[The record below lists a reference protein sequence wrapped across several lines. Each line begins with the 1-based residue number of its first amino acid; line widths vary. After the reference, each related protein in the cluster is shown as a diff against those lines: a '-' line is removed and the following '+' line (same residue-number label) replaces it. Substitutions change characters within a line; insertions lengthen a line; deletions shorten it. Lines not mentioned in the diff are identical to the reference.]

1 MSGKTSPFLP
11 ATRLRTTD
19 DHVRRARHLTS
30 RCRALCCVGGLRGVL
45 CPAVGS
51 EVCGGES
58 GAAGEDISG
67 FVEHPT
73 EVEE

>member
-11 ATRLRTTD
+11 ATRPHTTD
-19 DHVRRARHLTS
+19 DHVHRARHLIQVPGS
-30 RCRALCCVGGLRGVL
+30 VL

-51 EVCGGES
+51 EVCGSES
-58 GAAGEDISG
+58 GAAGEGISG
-67 FVEHPT
+67 LVEHPT